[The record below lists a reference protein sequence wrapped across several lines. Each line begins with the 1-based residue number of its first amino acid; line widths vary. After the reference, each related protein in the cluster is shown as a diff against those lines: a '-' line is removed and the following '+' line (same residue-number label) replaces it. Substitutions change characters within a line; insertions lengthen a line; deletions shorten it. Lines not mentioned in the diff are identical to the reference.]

1 MLYFHIDSSLPYI
14 GGKRS
19 LLIKYIMKIS
29 HFISANTPLGFS
41 SLKHF
46 VAKSTTAFIL
56 LSAFVSFPTLVSA
69 KTSKKTP
76 KPNILFICV
85 DDLVGTIGCYGDKT
99 AKTPRIDALASQGTT
114 FLNHH
119 CAWSV
124 CGPSRAAMTT
134 SLTSEETGVMGF
146 KPIRKKLPNV
156 VTMPQYFKMMGYETA
171 ACGKYYDPRTVGDVK
186 KPLNEKGQYPD
197 GIKIDDPVSW
207 SIPYTPYAHGHR
219 SKGKMAWDKANLP
232 DSEYID
238 YHILKQG
245 IRLMKK
251 ISRGNK
257 PFYLAVGFKK
267 PHLPF
272 VAPKKMWDLYDEK
285 SMPIAKFKDLPL
297 NVSPQNKASLL
308 NNKEILGYNPF
319 KKSGKLPTIAQQKTL
334 LHGYY
339 ACASWVDSLVGQLLD
354 ELARTDDPVQKGKKM
369 SETTIVVFWGDHGFH
384 LGDHGRWAKHSNMER
399 ATSCPLIVY
408 DPRTPGK
415 GAKTTSPVSTL
426 DIYPTLCALAGLPVP
441 DQPKSRQAKHGRPLR
456 GVNFAPLLKNPSASV
471 RKGALTVFSIKGSYG
486 YAYRTKQYRYIEWVN
501 KNNKVVA
508 RDLYDYKKDPLET
521 KNLINDRAYADV
533 VKTLARALRA
543 DPSSQGC
550 TRLQASSSLKK

>member
-1 MLYFHIDSSLPYI
+1 L
-14 GGKRS
+14 
-19 LLIKYIMKIS
+19 
-29 HFISANTPLGFS
+29 N
-41 SLKHF
+41 
-46 VAKSTTAFIL
+46 STAPVPEPTTIL
-56 LSAFVSFPTLVSA
+56 LSGLGLLGIAVGIILTTLNDTIVFFYSPSEVA
-69 KTSKKTP
+69 QKHITGNTR
-76 KPNILFICV
+76 FRV
-85 DDLVGTIGCYGDKT
+85 GGLV
-99 AKTPRIDALASQGTT
+99 
-114 FLNHH
+114 
-119 CAWSV
+119 
-124 CGPSRAAMTT
+124 
-134 SLTSEETGVMGF
+134 
-146 KPIRKKLPNV
+146 
-156 VTMPQYFKMMGYETA
+156 
-171 ACGKYYDPRTVGDVK
+171 
-186 KPLNEKGQYPD
+186 EKGTLKRGD
-197 GIKIDDPVSW
+197 GETVTFSVTD
-207 SIPYTPYAHGHR
+207 
-219 SKGKMAWDKANLP
+219 N
-232 DSEYID
+232 
-238 YHILKQG
+238 
-245 IRLMKK
+245 
-251 ISRGNK
+251 
-257 PFYLAVGFKK
+257 
-267 PHLPF
+267 
-272 VAPKKMWDLYDEK
+272 EK

-456 GVNFAPLLKNPSASV
+456 GVNFAPLLKNPNASV
-471 RKGALTVFSIKGSYG
+471 RKGALTVFSIKGCFG

-501 KNNKVVA
+501 KKNKVVA

-533 VKTLARALRA
+533 VTTLARALRA

-550 TRLQASSSLKK
+550 TRLQASSLLKK